1 MQLYNYNKFNW
12 EMIAVMRNYF
22 KKLKFGMCRFLIFGA
37 LLTVSLD
44 ARADAIDGDWCN
56 KSGKHLNISGSNIK
70 TPEGSQVTGDYDRHS
85 FSYLSAASG
94 EKANKK
100 IQMQLLSDD
109 LMRMTLPDGATQNW
123 RRCELVS

>member
-1 MQLYNYNKFNW
+1 
-12 EMIAVMRNYF
+12 MRIYF
-22 KKLKFGMCRFLIFGA
+22 KKLRFEICRLLMIAA

-56 KSGKHLNISGSNIK
+56 KTGKHLSINGSNIK
-70 TPEGSQVTGDYDRHS
+70 TPEGSQITGDYDRHS
-85 FSYLSAASG
+85 FSYLPAAS
-94 EKANKK
+94 KKSANKK

>member
-1 MQLYNYNKFNW
+1 MF
-12 EMIAVMRNYF
+12 AVMRNFF
-22 KKLKFGMCRFLIFGA
+22 KKAKSGICRVLIFAA
-37 LLTVSLD
+37 LSTVSLD

-56 KSGKHLNISGSNIK
+56 KSGKHLKINGSNIK

-85 FSYLSAASG
+85 FSYLSTLGG
-94 EKANKK
+94 EHANKK

-109 LMRMTLPDGATQNW
+109 LMRLTLPDGETQNW